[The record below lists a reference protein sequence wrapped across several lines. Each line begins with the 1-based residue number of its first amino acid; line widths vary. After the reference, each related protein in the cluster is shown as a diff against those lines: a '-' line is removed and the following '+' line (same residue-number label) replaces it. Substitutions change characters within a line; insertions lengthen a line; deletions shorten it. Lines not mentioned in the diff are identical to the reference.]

1 MLDALSILQEAY
13 ECGILDATEVAIK
26 INMTKEN
33 YVKERHPYS
42 ISSRKDGCFI
52 TTVRKED
59 EERQQIAAPSY
70 VELISKL
77 YDYYN
82 DRKSDYTISDL
93 YEMWVEKRGKQ
104 SVEGTIDIK
113 TVKRDEQHWRKY
125 YADNKLVMIPI

>member
-33 YVKERHPYS
+33 YVKEHHPYS
-42 ISSRKDGCFI
+42 ISSRQDGRYI
-52 TTVRKED
+52 TTIKKED

-77 YDYYN
+77 YEYYS

-93 YEMWVEKRGKQ
+93 YEMWIEKREKQ
-104 SVEGTIDIK
+104 SVEDTIDIK
-113 TVKRDEQHWRKY
+113 TVKRDEQH
-125 YADNKLVMIPI
+125 